1 MQRRIAPRFQVAD
14 FKVLLGASGSFCPTQ
29 LTIPVASYFYEL
41 PGQHLTTPYV
51 CELRLPRKG
60 YSIPRQG
67 TVQATLLN
75 PLGTVVRM
83 FVVPYDFRDMPAMSM
98 TFIRQ
103 RILADDDT
111 SKGAIENVEQLSNA
125 EQMKLLRYAIH
136 LRFQTSRSGKLTLH
150 TDIRC
155 LISRRTDCDTAAA
168 YTKNLMESPSD
179 SLKVVTIV
187 PENPKFSLRVD
198 KQQ

>member
-1 MQRRIAPRFQVAD
+1 M
-14 FKVLLGASGSFCPTQ
+14 
-29 LTIPVASYFYEL
+29 
-41 PGQHLTTPYV
+41 
-51 CELRLPRKG
+51 
-60 YSIPRQG
+60 
-67 TVQATLLN
+67 LN

-136 LRFQTSRSGKLTLH
+136 LR
-150 TDIRC
+150 
-155 LISRRTDCDTAAA
+155 
-168 YTKNLMESPSD
+168 
-179 SLKVVTIV
+179 
-187 PENPKFSLRVD
+187 
-198 KQQ
+198 